1 MPAAFL
7 IEDEAPA
14 LRRLTALLA
23 AAEPRVAVAGTA
35 DSIAA
40 AERWLRDHPAPDL
53 IFADIQLGDGL
64 SLDLFRRVPPPAPVI
79 FTTAHDAYLL
89 DAFATHGI
97 AYLLKPVKPAE
108 LAAALAKHAQLG
120 RQYAANFAA
129 LALSLSNAPAPDLPA
144 GPAPRPPNAPG
155 PGSPTAPTAP
165 LPSAVTRRRILA
177 QKGTAHVPV
186 ALEDVAYFFSADKLT
201 FLVTRAGE
209 RALVNE
215 PLAALEAEL
224 DPAEFFRLN
233 RNFLAR
239 AAAVKSF
246 SSVGKGRLAVQLVPP
261 AADEVQVS
269 QERAADFK
277 AWAGA

>member
-1 MPAAFL
+1 MPSAL
-7 IEDEAPA
+7 IIEDEAPA
-14 LRRLTALLA
+14 LRRLTSLLA
-23 AAEPRVAVAGTA
+23 AAEPPVTVAGTA
-35 DSIAA
+35 DSVAA
-40 AERWLRDHPAPDL
+40 AERWLGTQPAPDL

-64 SLDLFRRVPPPAPVI
+64 SLDLFRRLPPPAPVI

-89 DAFATHGI
+89 DAFAAHGI
-97 AYLLKPVKPAE
+97 AYLLKPVKPAD
-108 LAAALAKHAQLG
+108 LAAALAKHAQLS

-129 LALSLSNAPAPDLPA
+129 LALSLSNGLALSLSN
-144 GPAPRPPNAPG
+144 GPAQTS
-155 PGSPTAPTAP
+155 SPKP
-165 LPSAVTRRRILA
+165 PSAAPRRRILA

-215 PLAALEAEL
+215 PLASLETEL
-224 DPAEFFRLN
+224 DPAQFFRLN

-246 SSVGKGRLAVQLVPP
+246 SSVGKGRLAVQLLPP
-261 AADEVQVS
+261 AAEEVQVS
-269 QERAADFK
+269 QERAAAFR